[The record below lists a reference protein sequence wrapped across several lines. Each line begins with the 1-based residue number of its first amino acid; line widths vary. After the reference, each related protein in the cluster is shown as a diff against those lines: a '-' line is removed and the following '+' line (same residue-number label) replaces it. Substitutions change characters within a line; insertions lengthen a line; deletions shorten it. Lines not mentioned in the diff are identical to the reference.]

1 MAIVHVVEPH
11 IHPGTG
17 RGTYAHLRHAI
28 KYILKPEKTLGGLYT
43 ASQNCRCETALKEMI
58 ETKRQYGKEPD
69 PQSQG
74 YEHDRLGYHIVISWS
89 PEEAVSPETALEIT
103 RKFCEKYLPDYE
115 AVYSAHLDTEHMHT
129 HIIFNSVNYKTGR
142 KYHFPADEWER
153 KIQPLMDQLCKEQ
166 GLHTLEED
174 TGKSIEEYAKERQE
188 EKWKKNTR
196 RGRKTHGNYQYQNE
210 GKDDYSL
217 SDYIRDDID
226 MLIGRSESFEEFEE
240 KLKDLGYEIGYG
252 KSEKYGTYMK
262 LRTYGMKR
270 FRRTHTLGADYTLD
284 MIKRRIE
291 AYHKELPPIEAQNR
305 GQDTFYLLTGKFYRV
320 HIRYKT
326 DNVYLKKQYA
336 RLHRLGILPGHRKR
350 PTYRETRERIKSIRK
365 LEYQISLLMEHD
377 NRTKEDLKA
386 DIVKQQKMV
395 EELKAELK
403 EQARDR
409 KPYENMVADY
419 ERLEELEGAYLLAE
433 EGISVFAED
442 AKVYKRLEKKVLAFP
457 YGKEELETYLEGCAE
472 KKRCSLRR
480 LREEKKKLE
489 ALNELCEEYQKVME
503 EYAPAEEAELADL
516 ERHGAEKEENEQ
528 SRNRRRNKRRER

>member
-17 RGTYAHLRHAI
+17 RGIYAHLRHAI

-43 ASQNCRCETALKEMI
+43 ASLNCRCETALKEMI

-89 PEEAVSPETALEIT
+89 PKEAVSPETAMEIT
-103 RKFCEKYLPDYE
+103 RQFCEKYLPDYE

-129 HIIFNSVNYKTGR
+129 HIVFNSVNYKTGR

-153 KIQPLMDQLCKEQ
+153 NIQPLMDQLCKEQ

-174 TGKSIEEYAKERQE
+174 TGISIAEYAKERQE
-188 EKWKKNTR
+188 KKRMKSTG
-196 RGRKTHGNYQYQNE
+196 RGRKAHGNYHYQKE
-210 GKDDYSL
+210 GKDGYSM

-226 MLIGRSESFEEFEE
+226 MLIGSSENFAEFEE

-284 MIKRRIE
+284 MIKRRIN
-291 AYHKELPPIEAQNR
+291 AYHKELPPREAQT
-305 GQDTFYLLTGKFYRV
+305 GEQDTFYLLTGRFYHVR
-320 HIRYKT
+320 ICYKT
-326 DNVYLKKQYA
+326 DNEYLRKQYA
-336 RLHRLGILPGHRKR
+336 RLYRLGILSGHRKR

-365 LEYQISLLMEHD
+365 LEYQISLLIEHD
-377 NRTKEDLKA
+377 YRTKAGIEADMAELQKKVEGLKG
-386 DIVKQQKMV
+386 
-395 EELKAELK
+395 ELK
-403 EQARDR
+403 EQAKDR

-419 ERLEELEGAYLLAE
+419 EKLAELEGAYLLAQEGKTVFDE
-433 EGISVFAED
+433 E
-442 AKVYKRLEKKVLAFP
+442 AKAYERLKEKVSAFP
-457 YGKEELETYLEGCAE
+457 YGKEELEIYLEGCTQ
-472 KKRCSLRR
+472 KKRDSLRQ

-489 ALNELCEEYQKVME
+489 ALSELCEEYQKVME
-503 EYAPAEEAELADL
+503 EYAPAEEAELESL
-516 ERHGAEKEENEQ
+516 EQHGAEREENEQ
-528 SRNRRRNKRRER
+528 NRNRKRNKGRER